1 MAGGLIYRASE
12 LMQQQAAAYRR
23 FNLICERLAAALI
36 RGDLEQIE
44 ALTRSGE
51 GELLGLRSRLAQLT
65 STLTSFAAR
74 RSSAADCSPV
84 SPEARAAFESASNEL
99 MMRARAFQQTRA
111 RVAALAANGVR
122 LLRRVLRCAAFNRQ
136 PIALHM
142 YGGQTVEDGC
152 KFLTTRYWIER
163 SARQPARTLDRRPEY
178 SQRQYTGIHSAG
190 GRTLPYPAGRG
201 AIGRRGSYHRRCAL
215 CGIN

>member
-111 RVAALAANGVR
+111 RVAALATNGVAFATACIEMCGVQPTTYSAPYV
-122 LLRRVLRCAAFNRQ
+122 RRA
-136 PIALHM
+136 
-142 YGGQTVEDGC
+142 D
-152 KFLTTRYWIER
+152 
-163 SARQPARTLDRRPEY
+163 SRRW
-178 SQRQYTGIHSAG
+178 
-190 GRTLPYPAGRG
+190 L
-201 AIGRRGSYHRRCAL
+201 
-215 CGIN
+215 